1 MFNQMCWEHWNDTS
15 VYIILVLHS
24 SEFEHYWRML
34 NSCLTTTY
42 LQFRCYKRTI
52 IIVTSTLSNALESL
66 TWREHFLQR
75 SVDSSPVWINFYTKV
90 IGKNCP
96 NLWIFRQHGFSPSQ
110 HHTLGLL
117 KVFKSGEREKFY
129 KEVWTVPFMP

>member
-52 IIVTSTLSNALESL
+52 ISQKHSFQCSGISHMK
-66 TWREHFLQR
+66 RKFIQR
-75 SVDSSPVWINFYTKV
+75 SVDSSPALINFYTKSH
-90 IGKNCP
+90 CP
-96 NLWIFRQHGFSPSQ
+96 NLWKFRQYGFSPSQ
-110 HHTLGLL
+110 HHTLGL
-117 KVFKSGEREKFY
+117 FKFLSLEKEIFY